1 MTRIYKDKRNGRGEV
16 NGDQLIL
23 ILFCEGGAKKNMNEE
38 CEITRISLSKFDSQ
52 STESPYWNDDKKE
65 KDEAKS
71 KIDELSEAF
80 RSVITLVGED
90 PDREGLRATP
100 LRAAKAFCY
109 FTKGYEETV
118 AGNYYESIA
127 FTLQENSH
135 YKKIIF
141 ICLL

>member
-1 MTRIYKDKRNGRGEV
+1 
-16 NGDQLIL
+16 
-23 ILFCEGGAKKNMNEE
+23 MNEE